1 MEMAPS
7 QHLLVSWTMHLIV
20 IFELFSTM
28 VSGWC
33 PEDPCCCCC
42 CSVVAVVVVML
53 CCVDSEGNISST
65 ILIVPPHC
73 AAQLST
79 NTDENNK
86 STDARSGNVSKTS
99 NTVSVNCA
107 IDVAIYIVNYTD
119 L

>member
-20 IFELFSTM
+20 IFELFSTLH
-28 VSGWC
+28 WC
-33 PEDPCCCCC
+33 QDGVLKTH
-42 CSVVAVVVVML
+42 VVAVVVVML

-79 NTDENNK
+79 NTNENNK
-86 STDARSGNVSKTS
+86 STDARSGNVSKTF
-99 NTVSVNCA
+99 
-107 IDVAIYIVNYTD
+107 
-119 L
+119 

>member
-1 MEMAPS
+1 MNCS
-7 QHLLVSWTMHLIV
+7 LQ
-20 IFELFSTM
+20 
-28 VSGWC
+28 WC
-33 PEDPCCCCC
+33 QDG
-42 CSVVAVVVVML
+42 VLKTRAVAVVVVML

-107 IDVAIYIVNYTD
+107 IDVAIDIVNYTD

>member
-1 MEMAPS
+1 
-7 QHLLVSWTMHLIV
+7 
-20 IFELFSTM
+20 M

-33 PEDPCCCCC
+33 PEDPCC

-79 NTDENNK
+79 NTDENNR
-86 STDARSGNVSKTS
+86 STDARSGNDSKTS
-99 NTVSVNCA
+99 NTVPVNCA
-107 IDVAIYIVNYTD
+107 IDVAIYIVNSQCSAAD
-119 L
+119 CVSIFLDAAA